1 MKIKDVAS
9 RYGLNKDELETF
21 LRKSNYKSKIN
32 DGFLGMTI
40 DDGANVSALVKDF
53 KKYEQEKANEA
64 ARLEQEMANEAAR
77 LKKASDEK
85 RTALASMLITSGF
98 NFDGYTITKYSGY
111 ISGDDAI
118 SVDRGMDAGI
128 FSAGVN
134 VKDALMEA
142 LVIIRR
148 NALAELKEAAYA
160 LGCNAVIGVDFDYLT
175 LDPQTAN
182 FSGGTTYMPYIFGV
196 TANGNAV
203 VIEKIENSA
212 NSIIPISQTTNTI
225 VQESPVILP
234 KSEPIETI
242 CPKCH
247 LPMIIQTV
255 TKGENQG
262 KQFYVCPNYKQC
274 QQFFP
279 VE

>member
-1 MKIKDVAS
+1 MKTKDVAS
-9 RYGLNKDELETF
+9 QYGLDKDEFEAF
-21 LRKSNYKSKIN
+21 LRKSNFKSEIK

-40 DDGANVSALVKDF
+40 DDSANVGALVGSFEEYK
-53 KKYEQEKANEA
+53 QEKVNEA
-64 ARLEQEMANEAAR
+64 ERI
-77 LKKASDEK
+77 KKAAEEK
-85 RTALASMLITSGF
+85 KAALASMLITSGF

-118 SVDRGMDAGI
+118 SVDRGMAVFG
-128 FSAGVN
+128 SGTN
-134 VKDALMEA
+134 VKDKLMKA

-148 NALAELKEAAYA
+148 NALVELKEAAYA
-160 LGCNAVIGVDFDYLT
+160 LDCNAVIGVDFDYLT

-182 FSGGTTYMPYIFGV
+182 LGGGTTYQPYVFGV

-203 VIEKIENSA
+203 VIEKIDYFTNSG
-212 NSIIPISQTTNTI
+212 NPISKATNMI
-225 VQESPVILP
+225 AQESPVILP
-234 KSEPIETI
+234 KSDPIEPI

-247 LPMIIQTV
+247 LPMIIQTA

-262 KQFYVCPNYKQC
+262 KKFYVCPNYKQC
-274 QQFFP
+274 KQFFP